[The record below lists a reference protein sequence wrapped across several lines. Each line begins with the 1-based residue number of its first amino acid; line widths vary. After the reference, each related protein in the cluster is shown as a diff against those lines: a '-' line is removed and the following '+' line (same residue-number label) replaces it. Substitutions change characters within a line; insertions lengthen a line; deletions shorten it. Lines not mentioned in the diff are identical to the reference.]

1 VGGGKYARFW
11 KYKSPVLIGG
21 LSISCGLQG
30 VDRICGR
37 ADGGRLRV
45 VGGDGMGGIEE
56 SNLVVAPAASLRPS
70 AERNPLIRMKPRMN
84 GAPGSFRPF
93 GYGAFNISAITLA
106 ARSVPMSLAAPK
118 TLLLTFERNEDTP

>member
-70 AERNPLIRMKPRMN
+70 AERNPLIRMKPRMK
-84 GAPGSFRPF
+84 GAPGTQTQCEDS
-93 GYGAFNISAITLA
+93 T
-106 ARSVPMSLAAPK
+106 V
-118 TLLLTFERNEDTP
+118 LLQSPHVQEQS